1 MNFRTGLGD
10 VRGLGSARAG
20 TGHFWTQRMTAVSNL
35 PLIAFLVWFIARHIS
50 SSQAELVASVRNP
63 FMALALALAFVSILT
78 HMRLG
83 LQTVIEDYV
92 HTPVAKYACLLANTF
107 YVIALL
113 AAVLFA
119 VLKMNLGN

>member
-10 VRGLGSARAG
+10 VRGLGSARSG

-35 PLIAFLVWFIARHIS
+35 PLVVLLVWFIAAHIDAS
-50 SSQAELVASVRNP
+50 RGELIASVQNP
-63 FMALALALAFVSILT
+63 FVALLLALAFVSILL

-83 LQTVIEDYV
+83 LQMVIEDYV
-92 HTPVAKYACLLANTF
+92 HAPLAKYACLLANTF

-113 AAVLFA
+113 AAALFA
-119 VLKMNLGN
+119 ILKMNLGS

>member
-20 TGHFWTQRMTAVSNL
+20 TGHFWTQRVTAVSNL
-35 PLIAFLVWFIARHIS
+35 PLVTFLVWFIAAHLRS
-50 SSQAELVASVRNP
+50 GRAELVESVQNP
-63 FMALALALAFVSILT
+63 FIALLLALAFISILL

-83 LQTVIEDYV
+83 LQTVIEDYL
-92 HTPVAKYACLLANTF
+92 HAPLAKYACLIANTF

-113 AAVLFA
+113 AAALFA
-119 VLKMNLGN
+119 ILKMNLGN